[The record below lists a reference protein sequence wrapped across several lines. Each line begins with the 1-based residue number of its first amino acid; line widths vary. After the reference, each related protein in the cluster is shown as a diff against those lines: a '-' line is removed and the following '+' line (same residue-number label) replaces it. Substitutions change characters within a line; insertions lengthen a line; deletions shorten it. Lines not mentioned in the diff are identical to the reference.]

1 MIREATRSK
10 VLKCSFAE
18 NLKVFHNSGREINF
32 CFRVLQQLLC
42 LVLQILATLALDPAH
57 HKPLLD
63 AGIAEALPPLLLPA
77 DEFFYT
83 NHTTLFARYVKH
95 HAARV
100 LVYLGLHHRSALR
113 VSVFDLIT
121 SGWLMTITSSII
133 MLKLVHNIKLRYY
146 F

>member
-1 MIREATRSK
+1 MAFLLWSP
-10 VLKCSFAE
+10 
-18 NLKVFHNSGREINF
+18 GREFEIMNDVIIIF
-32 CFRVLQQLLC
+32 LYLQQLLC
-42 LVLQILATLALDPAH
+42 LVLQILATMALDPAH

-113 VSVFDLIT
+113 VGVFDLIT
-121 SGWLMTITSSII
+121 TGNCDS
-133 MLKLVHNIKLRYY
+133 
-146 F
+146 

>member
-1 MIREATRSK
+1 
-10 VLKCSFAE
+10 
-18 NLKVFHNSGREINF
+18 
-32 CFRVLQQLLC
+32 
-42 LVLQILATLALDPAH
+42 LQILATLALDPAQ
-57 HKPLLD
+57 HKPLID
-63 AGIAEALPPLLLPA
+63 AGVADALPPLLLPA

-95 HAARV
+95 HAARL

-121 SGWLMTITSSII
+121 AGLSNKNPLF
-133 MLKLVHNIKLRYY
+133 LFVLLHPYLFFR